1 MNLMRSIDCIEINEF
16 SATPKYQQVVNSV
29 VASIRKGKL
38 KIGDILP
45 SINEV
50 SFEFDVSR
58 LTVEKGYNELRKIG
72 VVQAIQGKGY
82 FIVSTSVKQNLRILL
97 LFNKLSVHKKIIYDA
112 FVKNLHQEAAIDFY
126 IYNNDYTL
134 FKRLLDHPK
143 ENYTH
148 YVIIPHFSENEQS
161 AIKLIDELPKEKLV
175 LVGKKSRGI
184 SGEYGA
190 VYENF
195 EKDIYQAL
203 TQALPSLKKYHTLKI
218 VFPESTYSASE
229 IVKGFVSF
237 CQEHDFQSKIV
248 RSDEFINEGELY
260 ITLTEEDLVQILEKV
275 IALEWTLGRQIGL
288 ISYNETPLKRF
299 IMNGITTIST
309 DFEHMGST
317 AAKLVLSASKEQI
330 ENPFYLTLRAS
341 L

>member
-1 MNLMRSIDCIEINEF
+1 MKSIHCIVINEF

-29 VASIRKGKL
+29 ITSIRKDNL
-38 KIGDILP
+38 KVGDMLP

-58 LTVEKGYNELRKIG
+58 LTVEKGYNELRKMGI
-72 VVQAIQGKGY
+72 VQAIQGKGY
-82 FIVSTSVKQNLRILL
+82 FIASTSIKQNLRILL
-97 LFNKLSVHKKIIYDA
+97 LFNKLSTHKKTIYDA
-112 FVKNLHQEAAIDFY
+112 FVKNLPQEATIDFY
-126 IYNNDYTL
+126 VYNNDYTL

-148 YVIIPHFSENEQS
+148 YVIIPHFSENEQK
-161 AIKLIDELPKEKLV
+161 ALQLIDELPKEKLI
-175 LVGKKSRGI
+175 LVGKKPNGVC
-184 SGEYGA
+184 GEYRA

-203 TQALPSLKKYHTLKI
+203 THALIALRKYHTLKI
-218 VFPESTYSASE
+218 IFPENSYSASE

-237 CQEHDFQSKIV
+237 CQDHAFQSKIV
-248 RSDEFINEGELY
+248 RSDEFIGEGELY

-275 IALEWTLGRQIGL
+275 IALEWTLGKQIGL
-288 ISYNETPLKRF
+288 ISYNETPLKKF

-309 DFEHMGST
+309 DFECMGAT
-317 AAKLVLSASKEQI
+317 AANLVLSSSQAQI

-341 L
+341 V

>member
-1 MNLMRSIDCIEINEF
+1 MKSVHCIEINEF

-29 VASIRKGKL
+29 ITSIRKNEL
-38 KIGDILP
+38 KIGDVLP

-50 SFEFDVSR
+50 SFEFDISR
-58 LTVEKGYNELRKIG
+58 LTVEKGYNELRKMGI
-72 VVQAIQGKGY
+72 VQAIQGKGY
-82 FIVSTSVKQNLRILL
+82 FIASTSIKQNLRILL
-97 LFNKLSVHKKIIYDA
+97 LFNKLSVHKKTIYDA
-112 FVKNLHQEAAIDFY
+112 FVKNLPQEAAIDFY
-126 IYNNDYTL
+126 VYHNDYTL

-148 YVIIPHFSENEQS
+148 YVIIPHFSENEPKALQ
-161 AIKLIDELPKEKLV
+161 LINELPKEKLI
-175 LVGKKSRGI
+175 LVGKKPNGI

-203 TQALPSLKKYHTLKI
+203 TQALQSLRKYQTLKI
-218 VFPESTYSASE
+218 IFPENSYSASE

-237 CQEHDFQSKIV
+237 CQDHAFQSKIV
-248 RSDEFINEGELY
+248 RSNDFISEGDLY

-275 IALEWTLGRQIGL
+275 IALEWTLGKQIGL
-288 ISYNETPLKRF
+288 ISYNETPLKKF

-309 DFEHMGST
+309 DFERMGAT
-317 AAKLVLSASKEQI
+317 AADLVLNSSKNQI

-341 L
+341 V

>member
-1 MNLMRSIDCIEINEF
+1 MKSIHCIEINEF

-29 VASIRKGKL
+29 ITSIRKDNL
-38 KIGDILP
+38 KVGDLLP

-58 LTVEKGYNELRKIG
+58 LTVEKGYNELRKMGI
-72 VVQAIQGKGY
+72 VQAIQGKGY
-82 FIVSTSVKQNLRILL
+82 FIASTSIKQNLRILL
-97 LFNKLSVHKKIIYDA
+97 LFNKLSAHKKIIYDA
-112 FVKNLHQEAAIDFY
+112 FVKHLPQEATIDFY
-126 IYNNDYTL
+126 VYNNDYTL

-148 YVIIPHFSENEQS
+148 YVIIPHFSENERKALQ
-161 AIKLIDELPKEKLV
+161 LIDELPKGKLI
-175 LVGKKSRGI
+175 LVGKKPNGI
-184 SGEYGA
+184 SGEYRT

-195 EKDIYQAL
+195 EKDIYHAL
-203 TQALPSLKKYHTLKI
+203 TQALSALRKYHTLKI
-218 VFPESTYSASE
+218 IFPENSYSASE

-237 CQEHDFQSKIV
+237 CRDHAFQSKIV
-248 RSDEFINEGELY
+248 HSDEFIGEGELY

-275 IALEWTLGRQIGL
+275 IALEWTLGKQIGL
-288 ISYNETPLKRF
+288 ISYNETPLKKF

-309 DFEHMGST
+309 DFERMGTT
-317 AAKLVLSASKEQI
+317 AANLVLSSPPTHV

-341 L
+341 I